1 MEMGLKD
8 ELIKLART
16 VGGSFKTRSD
26 RETIVARVADHLRND
41 LNIQIKQV
49 DQIKIQHIEKY
60 VEYRVNEGISKRSMQ
75 NEMAAIRA
83 VLREDGRDQI
93 LKQDRLTNRALGLS
107 GASRE
112 GAKSAIPADLFQ
124 KVISEALRL
133 DKGVAA
139 ALLLCKQLG
148 LRSEEGVQSYKS
160 LQTWYKNIVDGN
172 ERIKVVFGTK
182 TGRERDVSILP
193 ESRNEILTAIKFAVK
208 VAELQGGYLIQ
219 KSNLKEAMYRFHN
232 QSRRLGLV
240 GKHSPHSLRYAF
252 ARRQF
257 SQYKAMGFTDKE
269 SLSLVSQDLGHGDN
283 RGRYIKYVY
292 LK

>member
-60 VEYRVNEGISKRSMQ
+60 VEYRLNEGISKRSMQ

-160 LQTWYKNIVDGN
+160 LQ
-172 ERIKVVFGTK
+172 